1 MPRIDAFLKLG
12 LEQGCSDIHL
22 AVGSPPLLR
31 MQGDLIPIKFR
42 PLVDTELEG
51 YVFEILTNS
60 QIDGFKNGQDLDFSY
75 MSEEGIRY
83 RVNLFRKASGIG
95 ATLRHIPIEIPHFD
109 RLGVPPVIKTFADF
123 KQGMVLV
130 TGSTGTGKSTTLAAL
145 IAYINE
151 TKKHNIITL
160 EDPIEFIHPSKK
172 SQVIQREVGTHM
184 DSFSAGLRAALRED
198 PDIIL
203 VGEIRD
209 PETIMMSMLAAE
221 TGHLVFGT
229 MHTTSAVKSIDRLLD
244 ALPAEQREQGKLF
257 LSQNLHAVVTQILVK
272 TQDGRRRKPIVEI
285 MLMTNA
291 ISNLILM
298 DKSFQIP
305 SQMQTGRGRGMQ
317 LMDQSLLEA
326 VQTKQVDPDDAYLYA
341 NDKKHFQRFVTD
353 PSLLPSTN
361 PF

>member
-75 MSEEGIRY
+75 MSEESIRY

-95 ATLRHIPIEIPHFD
+95 ATLRHIPMEIPHFD

-353 PSLLPSTN
+353 PSLLPSNN